1 MEVGWCPEVTGS
13 ARVAHGQ
20 GAHRAAELA
29 AATASLRR
37 QQSKLL
43 PRTQMPDSVTE
54 STSGCIAGSD
64 MPEAQPP
71 MQHSSW
77 LLWRKNDGVEQHAH
91 RAARHERGRG
101 RGAWPVRG
109 AGNER
114 RSVRKRTPLHGARET
129 GRRRGAYDA
138 RRARVSSS
146 RPSHV
151 TKSVRTSSTLI
162 FVLACG
168 LRIVVRLGLVP
179 LLRRKKAADG
189 RARREPRRPTPTPMQ
204 SAREA
209 PTGTKRRS
217 CEREGVESAPTREEL
232 RKKKMTSSTAC
243 RSEAERRARPAPR
256 HGAGEDGRAHAD
268 GGARRSLYA
277 EPSSL
282 EMLSAG
288 LRAPKGCEEP
298 RGPPNTKRRAMR

>member
-1 MEVGWCPEVTGS
+1 MSNG
-13 ARVAHGQ
+13 
-20 GAHRAAELA
+20 
-29 AATASLRR
+29 
-37 QQSKLL
+37 
-43 PRTQMPDSVTE
+43 
-54 STSGCIAGSD
+54 
-64 MPEAQPP
+64 
-71 MQHSSW
+71 
-77 LLWRKNDGVEQHAH
+77 DG
-91 RAARHERGRG
+91 GG
-101 RGAWPVRG
+101 
-109 AGNER
+109 
-114 RSVRKRTPLHGARET
+114 VRKRTPLHGARER

-217 CEREGVESAPTREEL
+217 CEREGIESAPTREEL
-232 RKKKMTSSTAC
+232 GKKKMTSSTAC
-243 RSEAERRARPAPR
+243 RSEAERRARPTPR
-256 HGAGEDGRAHAD
+256 RGAGEDGRAHA
-268 GGARRSLYA
+268 GGARRSPYA
-277 EPSSL
+277 ELSSL

-298 RGPPNTKRRAMR
+298 RGPPNTKPAVRRGGV